1 MQRIFISIALVLS
14 CFKINA
20 QVQIFEDSEP
30 RFIQAMKLERMGNVE
45 RAKELYQNI
54 LNKDP
59 SHQPSYFQ
67 LKNIYNK
74 NGEFDLGIKLIKSWL
89 NSHPSDHQSELSLGE
104 FYFRDQQQK
113 NALEIWKNFEEERLT
128 NKTMFRLLFHSY
140 VKFGQTDAMESLS
153 LKGREQF
160 DEPYFLAIDL
170 ANYYQ
175 SRQAYD
181 RALRELI
188 ILIQNQKQ
196 YLRYATDRIL
206 IMSDDTSSHA
216 IIDSILIRNQK
227 DESELGEILA
237 AFYYK
242 IGDFQKSFDQY
253 KLIDMNLNKD
263 KWIRFSED
271 LRKEKEYAL
280 SIEAYHLMLEGI
292 KTSEPSL
299 IGKIL
304 LGLGK
309 AYEDQII
316 QKRSQLQFVRWYP
329 ENSFFNN
336 QLIDQSLLI
345 NNESLANSLEHYQ
358 SILALMPN
366 TRSSAEVHYRLAQIQ
381 SRIMRDFFAA
391 RSSFEIALKLNPS
404 TDLRKKIQNEIG
416 NLLIFS
422 GKYDEAIQYFKPEAN
437 EEFNYRTVGYINS
450 LLYSSQIDSA
460 VAFLDS
466 NILKANPNEAHFNDI
481 FEIHDMIIDYYTNG
495 TREDKLA
502 FELFFKAEKLI
513 NEFDVKG
520 AVKVL
525 QTIEMDYNDS
535 LVSPLASLRLAFIFI
550 DLKQYD
556 KSLEYAL
563 AVSATSLK
571 DKGLALAAEIEEHF
585 LKSKDNALQYYY
597 RLLSESPNSI
607 LSEPVRLHIRKISQ
621 PNES

>member
-481 FEIHDMIIDYYTNG
+481 FEIHDMIIDYYTDG

-502 FELFFKAEKLI
+502 FELF
-513 NEFDVKG
+513 
-520 AVKVL
+520 
-525 QTIEMDYNDS
+525 
-535 LVSPLASLRLAFIFI
+535 
-550 DLKQYD
+550 LK
-556 KSLEYAL
+556 
-563 AVSATSLK
+563 
-571 DKGLALAAEIEEHF
+571 
-585 LKSKDNALQYYY
+585 
-597 RLLSESPNSI
+597 
-607 LSEPVRLHIRKISQ
+607 RK
-621 PNES
+621 N

>member
-1 MQRIFISIALVLS
+1 MQRIYISTLLVLS

-345 NNESLANSLEHYQ
+345 NNESLASSLEHYQ

-422 GKYDEAIQYFKPEAN
+422 GKYDEAIQYFKHEAN
-437 EEFNYRTVGYINS
+437 EEFSYRTVGYINS

-481 FEIHDMIIDYYTNG
+481 FEIHDMIIDYYTDG